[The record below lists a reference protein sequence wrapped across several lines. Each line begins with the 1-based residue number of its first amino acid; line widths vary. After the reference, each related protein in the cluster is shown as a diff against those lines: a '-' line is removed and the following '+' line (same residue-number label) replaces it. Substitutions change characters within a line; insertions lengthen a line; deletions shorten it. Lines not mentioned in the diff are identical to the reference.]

1 MTRADVI
8 TKCFYSCGFG
18 CNGGFPGA
26 AWSYW
31 QRKGLV
37 SGGQYGSHQ
46 GCQPYIIRP
55 CEHHVNGSRGPCEE
69 GAATPKCH
77 RSCDNAEYNV
87 PYEQDKTF
95 GQRSYSIRNN
105 EKQIQVEL
113 MTNGPAEAAFT
124 VYEDFPNYKS
134 GVYQHTSGKVGGSW
148 QFVAV

>member
-1 MTRADVI
+1 MARGVII
-8 TKCFYSCGFG
+8 TKCFCSCGFG

-37 SGGQYGSHQ
+37 SGGQYGSGQ

-87 PYEQDKTF
+87 PYEQ
-95 GQRSYSIRNN
+95 
-105 EKQIQVEL
+105 ELVPQI
-113 MTNGPAEAAFT
+113 
-124 VYEDFPNYKS
+124 D
-134 GVYQHTSGKVGGSW
+134 
-148 QFVAV
+148 